1 MRKERGG
8 SGSGRAGRS
17 PVRTLDKFVLQN
29 MEELMNVLESTLNID
44 FIRGT
49 ISGPRND
56 KRTAEQGRYYK
67 SKDTSAGEKGRT
79 VFSAGIIYKDTGI
92 PRKCRMRRGKRD
104 NCRIYENFPPDA
116 D

>member
-49 ISGPRND
+49 ISGPRNRD
-56 KRTAEQGRYYK
+56 
-67 SKDTSAGEKGRT
+67 
-79 VFSAGIIYKDTGI
+79 GIIKVKI
-92 PRKCRMRRGKRD
+92 RPLEKRE
-104 NCRIYENFPPDA
+104 NCIFSWNHLQRHRHSTKMPDA
-116 D
+116 ERQKR

>member
-49 ISGPRND
+49 ISGPRNRD
-56 KRTAEQGRYYK
+56 
-67 SKDTSAGEKGRT
+67 
-79 VFSAGIIYKDTGI
+79 GIIKVKIRPLEKKGELYFQLESFTKTQAFH
-92 PRKCRMRRGKRD
+92 
-104 NCRIYENFPPDA
+104 ENAGCGEAKEIISEYMKTFR
-116 D
+116 